1 MSKYLPKRFSALVL
15 SLMLFVGT
23 LMGYATVAQAA
34 EISTITL
41 QLDDRA
47 PLLLAEVVEAPEVT
61 EDVEAA
67 AKAEAKKAKEA
78 AKAEAKKLEKEKEAE
93 EKAAK
98 TKLKEEKKAAKAE
111 AKKLKKIKEE
121 EEEAAKAEA
130 KKAKETAKAEAKAK
144 VEAENS
150 AE

>member
-1 MSKYLPKRFSALVL
+1 MYKYLPKRFSALVL
-15 SLMLFVGT
+15 SLILFVGT
-23 LMGYATVAQAA
+23 SIGYATVAQAA
-34 EISTITL
+34 EISTIRL
-41 QLDDRA
+41 QIDDRTS
-47 PLLLAEVVEAPEVT
+47 LLLAEAVETPELT
-61 EDVEAA
+61 EDAEAA

-144 VEAENS
+144 AEAEKT